1 MDVSW
6 IFEQER
12 RKKKKQEKANED
24 MRKRKEKQEQKR
36 AKQKEEARERTG
48 TGHTAY
54 TTHTTSSPSES
65 WRTPHLRILGLT
77 PAQDT
82 PALIRTT
89 YRKLALKYHPDKN
102 PDTKAKELFC
112 KLQTAYEALQG
123 V

>member
-24 MRKRKEKQEQKR
+24 MRKKKEKQEQKR

-48 TGHTAY
+48 TGHTA
-54 TTHTTSSPSES
+54 HTATPPES
-65 WRTPHLRILGLT
+65 WREPHLRVLGLT
-77 PAQDT
+77 STQDT